1 MSETGCVETGFQ
13 KVVVVR
19 HRLSESGC
27 NKTGCQ
33 KLVMGRRGIEGG
45 YGETGGQ

>member
-1 MSETGCVETGFQ
+1 MRHINQ
-13 KVVVVR
+13 KVVVLR
-19 HRLSESGC
+19 HRVSESGY

-45 YGETGGQ
+45 YGKTGCQ